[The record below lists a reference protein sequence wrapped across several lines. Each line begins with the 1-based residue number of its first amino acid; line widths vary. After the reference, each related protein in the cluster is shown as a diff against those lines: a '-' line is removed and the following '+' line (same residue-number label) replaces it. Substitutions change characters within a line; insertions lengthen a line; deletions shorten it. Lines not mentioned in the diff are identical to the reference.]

1 MATKPVLLQT
11 ALETRVPTVDD
22 ISFKQIAVNSTN
34 GLMYIKVQGTNDVE
48 PSIKSIGDESVT
60 TMTLDNHILSYT
72 DENGLKSEFDLS
84 GYIDPSAPVVTS
96 GVLNTETGIITFTKS
111 DSNTFDVDVSGLSVT
126 IDKPTIDALNVDAG
140 TVNGKTVE
148 TSVPANAVFTD
159 TVVSD
164 VSELTDTTGLLN
176 SESSNTISLTGGVI
190 EVTSPKTTVET
201 TRDVSVSKIVV
212 NVNRTSSYSAFK
224 TTFLL
229 SNGTPFVHGSLVSV
243 DRNSAVYDNI
253 TIRRTDNNG
262 GSYGI
267 GQYGLDQIF
276 DEPSK
281 VSNIDG
287 MADDSDAYFLDTVDA
302 VLEFEFNSPVQLSS
316 IKTNLV
322 SHSLHGGTTTEY
334 SIYVGDVVHQSFN
347 LTQVNQSSTN
357 EPFNT
362 TVDDGIVTQ
371 VIEGRVI
378 ESYSLSDLE
387 SRVVN
392 NTNAIHQVLLHLG
405 IYGDV
410 PF

>member
-371 VIEGRVI
+371 VIGGRVI

>member
-190 EVTSPKTTVET
+190 EVTSPNTTVET

-371 VIEGRVI
+371 VIGGRVI